1 MKNKIIAALIL
12 CVAGFAFAESAPS
25 APSIGKS
32 APREHRGFYSSMSFG
47 YAYNWFKNSRND
59 VDWRSGYV
67 DPYKTLKEEETDYF
81 EFGGGSF
88 TLTEFKFGVAL
99 GNLIAL
105 HSVFNFGFYAGSI
118 DYRYETH
125 NYGCYEGN
133 ICEEA
138 SLRAREPK
146 SVPGIAAYGFRTYF
160 GFGTTLYPFQDK
172 NSPMNGFFVGGSFGY
187 TLFMTLLD
195 GEADIEDV
203 TGNGGI
209 GFELELGKEW
219 WVNDHMSIG
228 VGLGF
233 AHNGLIWET
242 VASHKSDNVISIS
255 FRITRG

>member
-1 MKNKIIAALIL
+1 MA
-12 CVAGFAFAESAPS
+12 
-25 APSIGKS
+25 
-32 APREHRGFYSSMSFG
+32 
-47 YAYNWFKNSRND
+47 
-59 VDWRSGYV
+59 
-67 DPYKTLKEEETDYF
+67 
-81 EFGGGSF
+81 
-88 TLTEFKFGVAL
+88 EFKFGVAL
-99 GNLIAL
+99 GNLIAF

-118 DYRYETH
+118 DYRYEMH
-125 NYGCYEGN
+125 NYACSVDN
-133 ICEEA
+133 VCEDNPVGVH
-138 SLRAREPK
+138 EPK
-146 SVPGIAAYGFRTYF
+146 AVSEIAAYGFRTYF
-160 GFGTTLYPFQDK
+160 GFGTTLYPFQNK

-187 TLFMTLLD
+187 TLFLTLLD
-195 GEADIEDV
+195 GAADVEDA